1 MPGIYQLLAQECEP
15 GLIPFAYAAYKEHKA
30 EVLQAIEIETGR
42 PATQEDLHAF
52 YRIASAPAELAMYVQ
67 RGEVMLHSLIDHTL
81 DVRWN
86 ELENQFITTKIGE
99 QLQILQAQ
107 QQQKRSWRG
116 WAADVSGNLAVNFVT
131 ILVIAGLLFGFRGLD
146 GMLANFGHRADVLE
160 VQHGAPK

>member
-1 MPGIYQLLAQECEP
+1 
-15 GLIPFAYAAYKEHKA
+15 
-30 EVLQAIEIETGR
+30 
-42 PATQEDLHAF
+42 
-52 YRIASAPAELAMYVQ
+52 
-67 RGEVMLHSLIDHTL
+67 MLHSLIDHTL